1 LDAKP
6 GKISHSKSFLKARRK
21 RRACFYPGK
30 SKGRNLI
37 YKRLMQLTLFL
48 LLMAANLASIGQNHA
63 ENSPPDAAASEQ
75 TVIAAGD
82 IVDCNNL
89 SGSEATAK
97 LLDKIPGT
105 VLTVGDLAYPDGSDK
120 NFSDCYAKT
129 WGRHKARTRPALGNH
144 EYHTP
149 GAAGYFN
156 YFGKAAGER
165 GRGYYSFNL
174 GAWHIISLNSQCSDV
189 GGCQKGSPQEQ
200 WLRADLQQNSSK
212 CILAY
217 WHSPLFSS
225 GDEHGNDLNMK
236 PFWED
241 LYVAGADIVL
251 NGHDHDYERFA
262 PQNPSGVA
270 DPKKGIRE
278 FVVGTGGK
286 NQRGFH
292 KALPTTEA
300 RSNKTFGVL
309 KLSLHPDSY
318 QWEFVPVQAGQF
330 TDTGNGACHS
340 LQR

>member
-1 LDAKP
+1 M
-6 GKISHSKSFLKARRK
+6 KS
-21 RRACFYPGK
+21 
-30 SKGRNLI
+30 
-37 YKRLMQLTLFL
+37 TLFL
-48 LLMAANLASIGQNHA
+48 LLLAASLATFGQNQA
-63 ENSPPDAAASEQ
+63 KNLPSDAAAEQ
-75 TVIAAGD
+75 AVIAAGD
-82 IVDCNNL
+82 IVDCANL

-105 VLTVGDLAYPDGSDK
+105 ILTLGDSVYPDGSGT

-129 WGRHKARTRPALGNH
+129 WGRHRARTRPAVGNH

-156 YFGKAAGER
+156 YFGEAAGEP

-174 GAWHIISLNSQCSDV
+174 GAWHVIALNSQCSDV
-189 GGCQKGSPQEQ
+189 GGCQKGSPEEQ
-200 WLRADLQQNSSK
+200 WLRSDLHQNSSK

-217 WHSPLFSS
+217 WHSPRFSS
-225 GDEHGNDLNMK
+225 GDEHGNDPSMK

-241 LYVAGADIVL
+241 LYAAGADVVL

-262 PQNPSGVA
+262 PQDPDGAA
-270 DPKKGIRE
+270 DPEKGIRE

-292 KALPTTEA
+292 KALPTTEV

-309 KLSLHPDSY
+309 KLSLHPGSY
-318 QWEFVPVQAGQF
+318 AWEFIPVLAGQF
-330 TDTGNGACHS
+330 TDSGNGICHS
-340 LQR
+340 ELRK